1 MTKGRRPAKTWVA
14 LFRGINVLGS
24 RVLPM
29 KDLKTLMEKNDC
41 RDVRTYIQSGN
52 VVFRSQHSD
61 AATLE
66 RRLREAVERSHGFA
80 PHVLA
85 LTRRDL
91 EKAAAGNPF
100 PQAVADHKSV
110 HVFFLAAT
118 PERPDTIGLDRL
130 RKTSERFALKGRFFY
145 LHTPEGFGTSKL
157 AKGAERLLG
166 VPATARNWRTVTT
179 LLDLTK
185 SAG

>member
-1 MTKGRRPAKTWVA
+1 MTKGRHPAKTWVA
-14 LFRGINVLGS
+14 LFRGINVPGS
-24 RVLPM
+24 WVLPM
-29 KDLKTLMEKNDC
+29 KDLKTLMVKNGC
-41 RDVRTYIQSGN
+41 RDVQTYIQSGN
-52 VVFRSQHSD
+52 VVFRSPLSN
-61 AATLE
+61 AAKVE

-100 PQAVADHKSV
+100 PEAVADHKSV

-118 PERPDTIGLDRL
+118 PEQPDTIGLDRL
-130 RKTSERFALKGRFFY
+130 RKPTERFALKGRFFY

-185 SAG
+185 SAD